1 MIAIT
6 GATGQLGRLV
16 IETLLSRV
24 PAAGI
29 VALVRDPSKA
39 ADLAARGVA
48 VRAAD
53 YRDPASLRA
62 ALTGVS
68 QLLLISGNEIGQ
80 RLPQHR
86 NVIEAALAAKVGR
99 LLYTSLLR
107 ADTSTLSLADEHL
120 ATEKLIA
127 ASGIPHVILRHGWYT
142 ENYTVSIKPALGLGA
157 FYGSAGSGRVSS
169 ATRRDFAEADVA
181 ALLDKTLVNV
191 TLELAG
197 DQAYTLAELA
207 AEVSR
212 QTGKPLPYVDI
223 PEAAYRDALLKAGL
237 PEGLATL
244 LAHSDTEVAKGSLY
258 AEGKQLSRLLGRP
271 TTPLSKAVADALA
284 A

>member
-39 ADLAARGVA
+39 ADLTARGVA

-62 ALTGVS
+62 ALAGVS
-68 QLLLISGNEIGQ
+68 QLLLIAGNEIGQ
-80 RLPQHR
+80 RVHQHR
-86 NVIEAALAAKVGR
+86 NVIEAALASKVER
-99 LLYTSLLR
+99 LLFTSLLR
-107 ADTSTLSLADEHL
+107 ADTSTLSLAEEYV

-142 ENYTVSIKPALGLGA
+142 ENYTASIKPSLSLGA
-157 FYGSAGSGRVSS
+157 FYGSAGAGRVSS

-181 ALLDKTLVNV
+181 ALLDTSLRNV
-191 TLELAG
+191 TLELSG

-271 TTPLSKAVADALA
+271 TTTLAKAVADALA

>member
-169 ATRRDFAEADVA
+169 ATRRDFAEADVV
-181 ALLDKTLVNV
+181 ALLDNTLVNV

-271 TTPLSKAVADALA
+271 TTTLSKAVADALA